1 MSQRPLSQIEYNTR
15 QELSQRHVF
24 NITSHRVDLETQRP
38 QDVARTAA
46 LPPNLGQNGLEA
58 HGEPVA
64 NAKDVVAD
72 ESKEGNHRLTDLPLR
87 QNFSWKLE
95 KQWEKTRK
103 TMT

>member
-1 MSQRPLSQIEYNTR
+1 MFS
-15 QELSQRHVF
+15 
-24 NITSHRVDLETQRP
+24 ITSHLVDLETQRP

-46 LPPNLGQNGLEA
+46 LPPNLGQNIEA

-87 QNFSWKLE
+87 HNFSWKLE

>member
-24 NITSHRVDLETQRP
+24 NITSHLVDLETQRP

-46 LPPNLGQNGLEA
+46 LPPNLGQNIEA